1 MRCCGS
7 QECVK
12 IACVCA
18 ADLLLT
24 SSPPTRRLA
33 SKLAA
38 ARPFHAV
45 DALHDAARWL
55 WWNEVRLVVFDTTS
69 PGLPRVLPP
78 PAGERLRLAGS
89 VRSTP
94 SHRRRGHA
102 SQEVREHSQL
112 VRPGHPMSALTD

>member
-12 IACVCA
+12 SACVCA
-18 ADLLLT
+18 VDLLLT
-24 SSPPTRRLA
+24 APLTCPPTRRLA

-55 WWNEVRLVVFDTTS
+55 WWNEVRLVVFDATS
-69 PGLPRVLPP
+69 PGLPHVLPP
-78 PAGERLRLAGS
+78 TCR
-89 VRSTP
+89 
-94 SHRRRGHA
+94 
-102 SQEVREHSQL
+102 
-112 VRPGHPMSALTD
+112 